1 MATSGSFET
10 GKYGGVRGLY
20 FSWWVNSQSIS
31 GNYTDI
37 GWNFVGSGSGSTWY
51 YTLNGYLNINGGRVW
66 TQGSSKIQ
74 LSSGTVVA
82 SGTTRIYH
90 NNDGT
95 KSFSADGGATIY
107 NYGTWQTGSGSWD
120 LPTIPRQANV
130 TGASDFTDEQNPTIT
145 FNNAGGFRINARL
158 EFGGTSISR
167 DNIPNTGSYTFSLTD
182 AERNLLRSKCTGN
195 SMTVR
200 QVIGTCISG
209 TTESFWSWQDKTMK
223 IVNANPTF
231 SSSNISYQ
239 DTNSSITAITGNNKH
254 IVRNLSNLKVSI
266 SNATAK
272 KSASMSKYELTFN
285 GVTKTLTS
293 AGTVDFGTVNLGSS
307 SSVSVKAID
316 SRGNST
322 TASLSITILDWQLPT
337 ASISAKRIN
346 NYEDETKLTVQVS
359 ISSVNSKNSIQ
370 SLRYRYKKTTESNYS
385 DYKSISN
392 NETKEVII
400 DKLFVW
406 DFQVEI
412 KDKFGTKTY
421 NFQVAKGMP
430 IMMMDVDLISVGINC
445 FPTKENSFEV
455 NGYDFNNLHP
465 INSVIITTND
475 NNPSSVITGTWEL
488 FYTQSINNSTIYY
501 WKRIE

>member
-10 GKYGGVRGLY
+10 GKYAGVRGLK
-20 FSWWVNSQSIS
+20 FSWWVISQSIAE
-31 GNYTDI
+31 NYTDI
-37 GWNFVGSGSGSTWY
+37 GWNYVGSGSGSTWY
-51 YTLNGYLNINGGRVW
+51 YTLNGYLNINGGRAY

-95 KSFSADGGATIY
+95 KSFGADGGATIY
-107 NYGTWQTGSGSWD
+107 NYSTWQTGSGSWD

-145 FNNAGGFRINARL
+145 FNNTGGFRINARL
-158 EFGGTSISR
+158 EFGGTNISR
-167 DNIPNTGSYTFSLTD
+167 DNIPNTGTYTFVLTD

-223 IVNANPTF
+223 VVNANPTF
-231 SSSNISYQ
+231 NSSNISYQ
-239 DTNSSITAITGNNKH
+239 DTNSNIAAITGNNKH

-272 KSASMSKYELTFN
+272 KSASIKKYELTFN
-285 GVTKTLTS
+285 GITKTLTS
-293 AGTVDFGTVNLGSS
+293 AGTVDFGTINLGSS

-322 TASLSITILDWQLPT
+322 TASLPITILDWQLPT

-359 ISSVNSKNSIQ
+359 ISSVNSKNAIQ
-370 SLRYRYKKTTESNYS
+370 SLKYRYKKSTESNYS
-385 DYKSISN
+385 NYNSISN
-392 NETKEVII
+392 NETKTVVI
-400 DKLFVW
+400 DKLYVW

-430 IMMMDVDLISVGINC
+430 IMMIDVDLISVGINC
-445 FPTKENSFEV
+445 FPTKDNSFEV

-465 INSVIITTND
+465 INSIIITTND

-501 WKRIE
+501 WKRIK

>member
-107 NYGTWQTGSGSWD
+107 NYGTRQTGSGSWD

-285 GVTKTLTS
+285 
-293 AGTVDFGTVNLGSS
+293 D
-307 SSVSVKAID
+307 
-316 SRGNST
+316 
-322 TASLSITILDWQLPT
+322 
-337 ASISAKRIN
+337 
-346 NYEDETKLTVQVS
+346 
-359 ISSVNSKNSIQ
+359 
-370 SLRYRYKKTTESNYS
+370 
-385 DYKSISN
+385 
-392 NETKEVII
+392 
-400 DKLFVW
+400 
-406 DFQVEI
+406 
-412 KDKFGTKTY
+412 
-421 NFQVAKGMP
+421 
-430 IMMMDVDLISVGINC
+430 
-445 FPTKENSFEV
+445 
-455 NGYDFNNLHP
+455 
-465 INSVIITTND
+465 
-475 NNPSSVITGTWEL
+475 
-488 FYTQSINNSTIYY
+488 
-501 WKRIE
+501 